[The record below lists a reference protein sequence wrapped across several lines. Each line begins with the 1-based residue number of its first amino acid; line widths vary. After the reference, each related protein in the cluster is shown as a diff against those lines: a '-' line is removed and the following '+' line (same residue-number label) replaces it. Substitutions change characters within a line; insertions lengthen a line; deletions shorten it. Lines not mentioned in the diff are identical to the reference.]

1 MKSRPGFVLVAAL
14 WLLVALGAVGLD
26 AALRSRTRR
35 LAAANLLDETRAR
48 SAAVA
53 GTEYARSRLT
63 AAMLGR
69 ADELRSQAVD
79 RARSA
84 RAQQQ
89 ARSQSV
95 RTLFRSSDPAE
106 DPWRDPEGL
115 IATEMSFGDARYT
128 LRVRDTG
135 AALNLNEA
143 DEDVLRQFFA
153 QGLSVDYAHADRLA
167 QAIGDWRD
175 EDELARVGGGE
186 REEYIDAG
194 APMLPPNRPFAEL
207 DELRY
212 VLGMTPELYEA
223 AMPHLT
229 LTSSGDVNVN
239 AASEPVLLALPG
251 MTPGGAQQ
259 LLRLRESGIFPR
271 SNAELRRMVPMLSGG
286 GSGRNSV
293 QGRFNEM
300 TTFQTL
306 EVEILSEG
314 RVEGSPIRVFARVV
328 VARSNTGAVVVW
340 QRID

>member
-1 MKSRPGFVLVAAL
+1 MKSRSGFVLVAAL

-35 LAAANLLDETRAR
+35 LASANLLDETRAR
-48 SAAVA
+48 AAAVA
-53 GTEYARSRLT
+53 GTEYTRSRLT

-69 ADELRSQAVD
+69 AEELRSQAVD
-79 RARSA
+79 QARTA

-89 ARSQSV
+89 ARNRSV

-115 IATEMSFGDARYT
+115 LTTAMAFGDAHYK

-135 AALNLNEA
+135 AALNLNEV
-143 DEDVLRQFFA
+143 DEEVVRQFFA
-153 QGLSVDYAHADRLA
+153 QGLRVDYAQADRLA
-167 QAIGDWRD
+167 QAIEDWRD
-175 EDELARVGGGE
+175 EDDLPRIGGGE
-186 REEYIDAG
+186 RDEYIDAG

-223 AMPHLT
+223 ALPHLT
-229 LTSSGDVNVN
+229 LISSGDVNVN
-239 AASEPVLLALPG
+239 TAAEPVLLALPG

-259 LLRLRESGIFPR
+259 LLRMRESGVFPR
-271 SNAELRRMVPMLSGG
+271 SNTELRRMVPMMSG

-293 QGRFNEM
+293 ESRFNEM
-300 TTFQTL
+300 TTFQTV

-328 VARSNTGAVVVW
+328 VSRSNAGAVVLW